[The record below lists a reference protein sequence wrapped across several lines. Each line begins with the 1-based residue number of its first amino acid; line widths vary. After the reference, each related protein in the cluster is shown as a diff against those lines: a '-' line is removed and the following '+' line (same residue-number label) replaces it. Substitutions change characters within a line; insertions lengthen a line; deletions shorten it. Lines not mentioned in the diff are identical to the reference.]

1 MRLLTVIA
9 LDGLTYA
16 SWLFLVSA
24 GLTFTYGVVRIL
36 NLAHGNLY
44 AIGAYLG
51 ATLVLRYLATGAT
64 PLLTYLLLLAA
75 AIAVGV
81 VAGPVIER
89 LFLRRVYDR
98 EEEVQLILTF
108 SISLILEDLVKLTWG
123 VSPIFADAL
132 YTYLGYV
139 RLGGVNYAWYP
150 FLLTGIAVTMG
161 ALLWLM
167 VARTRFGKVLISVIT
182 DREISAALGIRVP
195 RVYTLAFTLGAVL
208 AALGGAFT
216 SPMFSLVPGV
226 GAEVIV
232 TSFAVIA
239 IGGLGSIAGAALGSL
254 VVGVARAAAVYLFPE
269 LDLFVIYLI
278 MALVLLVRPEGFF
291 GQIAVR
297 RI

>member
-123 VSPIFADAL
+123 VSPIFADAP

>member
-1 MRLLTVIA
+1 MRLLTFIA

-64 PLLTYLLLLAA
+64 PLLTYLLLLVA

-123 VSPIFADAL
+123 VSPIFADVP

-150 FLLTGIAVTMG
+150 FLLAGIAVTMG

-216 SPMFSLVPGV
+216 APMFSLVPGV

-239 IGGLGSIAGAALGSL
+239 IGGLGSIAGAALGSI

-278 MALVLLVRPEGFF
+278 MALVLLLRPEGFF
-291 GQIAVR
+291 GQIEVR

>member
-44 AIGAYLG
+44 AIGAYVG

-64 PLLTYLLLLAA
+64 PLLAYVLLLAA

-81 VAGPVIER
+81 VAGPIIER

-108 SISLILEDLVKLTWG
+108 SISLILEDLVKLGWG
-123 VSPIFADAL
+123 VSPIFVDAP

-150 FLLTGIAVTMG
+150 FMLAGVALAVG
-161 ALLWLM
+161 GLLWLL
-167 VARTRFGKVLISVIT
+167 VARTRFGKTLIAVIA
-182 DREISAALGIRVP
+182 DREMSAALGIRVP
-195 RVYTLAFTLGAVL
+195 RVYTVAFTLGAVL

-216 SPMFSLVPGV
+216 APMFSLVPGV

-239 IGGLGSIAGAALGSL
+239 IGGLGSVGGAALGSL
-254 VVGVARAAAVYLFPE
+254 VVGLARAAAVYLFPE

-291 GQIAVR
+291 GQLEVR

>member
-24 GLTFTYGVVRIL
+24 GLTFTYGVLRIL

-51 ATLVLRYLATGAT
+51 ATLTLWYLATGAT
-64 PLLTYLLLLAA
+64 PLLTYLLLLVA
-75 AIAVGV
+75 AIVVGV
-81 VAGPVIER
+81 VAGPIIER

-98 EEEVQLILTF
+98 DEEVQIILTF

-123 VSPIFADAL
+123 VSPIFADTP
-132 YTYLGYV
+132 YTNLGYV

-150 FLLTGIAVTMG
+150 FLLAGIALAVAG
-161 ALLWLM
+161 LLWLM
-167 VARTRFGKVLISVIT
+167 VARTRFGKVLIAVIT
-182 DREISAALGIRVP
+182 DREISAALGIAVP
-195 RVYTLAFTLGAVL
+195 RVYTVAFTLGAVL

-216 SPMFSLVPGV
+216 APMFSLVPGV

-239 IGGLGSIAGAALGSL
+239 IGGLGSVAGAALGSL
-254 VVGVARAAAVYLFPE
+254 VVGLARAAAIYLYPE

-291 GQIAVR
+291 GQIEVR